1 MELIIETK
9 FLSKA
14 FNETKALDQISFNV
28 FKGEIFGLLGPSG
41 SGKTTTIKI
50 LTSQLIPTSGE
61 VKVLGGNIVHAKKD
75 IYNHIGILTDNSG
88 IYDRLTVFENLAFYA
103 DIHKVNRDQIKTLLK
118 QVNLD
123 QIANRQVKKLSKG
136 MKQRVMLLAA
146 ILHKPKLLF
155 LDEPTSSLDPTTA
168 HEIHQLIRYLNDEG
182 TTVFLTTHRMEEAD
196 KLCDRIAFLNQGSIV
211 EIGRPQDLKQ
221 KHSNHKIQVK
231 FKNDVELYEFENNN
245 AWLKELSALSHH
257 GQIETIHSMEP
268 TIEDIFIKLTGRT
281 LI

>member
-1 MELIIETK
+1 MESIIETK

-50 LTSQLIPTSGE
+50 LTSQLISTSGE

-75 IYNHIGILTDNSG
+75 IYNHIGIFTDNSG

-168 HEIHQLIRYLNDEG
+168 HEVHQLIRDLNDEG

-221 KHSNHKIQVK
+221 KHSNHRIQVK
-231 FKNDVELYEFENNN
+231 FKNNVKTFEFENNN
-245 AWLKELSALSHH
+245 EWLKELSALSHH

>member
-1 MELIIETK
+1 MESIIETK

-50 LTSQLIPTSGE
+50 LTSQLISTSGE

-168 HEIHQLIRYLNDEG
+168 HEVHQLIRDLNDEG

-221 KHSNHKIQVK
+221 KHSNHRIQVK
-231 FKNDVELYEFENNN
+231 FKNNVKTFEFENNN
-245 AWLKELSALSHH
+245 EWLKELSALSHH